1 MRAHGQQVSGLPT
14 SYRIIC
20 KTVICSV
27 DLSALS
33 NTTSRCCLAG
43 FSVHASLIW
52 YLPLPIQYGS
62 ALLLCSG
69 LSVQASL
76 VWNNLPPVQYGSALP
91 SVEDFSEA
99 QYLFPSFNVCHFS
112 TGAHKI
118 CNKNLYS
125 NNFNPLKFKLESTQ
139 TPADLLEEGRK
150 LDVLPQAI
158 LR

>member
-27 DLSALS
+27 DPSALS

-76 VWNNLPPVQYGSALP
+76 VWNNLPPVQYGSTLP

-99 QYLFPSFNVCHFS
+99 QNLFPSFNVCHFS

-118 CNKNLYS
+118 YVIKTFIPTTLIRS
-125 NNFNPLKFKLESTQ
+125 NSNWKAHRPLQ
-139 TPADLLEEGRK
+139 TCSRK
-150 LDVLPQAI
+150 DANWMSFLKQF
-158 LR
+158 